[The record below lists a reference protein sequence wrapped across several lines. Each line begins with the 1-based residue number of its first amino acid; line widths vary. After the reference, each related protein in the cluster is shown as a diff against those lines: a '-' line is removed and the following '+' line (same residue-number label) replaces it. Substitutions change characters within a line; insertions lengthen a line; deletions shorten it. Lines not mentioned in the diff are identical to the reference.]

1 MAGNKWQI
9 SDRLWEK
16 MAPLI
21 LTMNRSKPP
30 RYFDDLHGKTAY
42 SAPFFGHVSKGLMA
56 FQT

>member
-42 SAPFFGHVSKGLMA
+42 SAPFFYCLIIR
-56 FQT
+56 

>member
-1 MAGNKWQI
+1 MADNKWQI

-42 SAPFFGHVSKGLMA
+42 SALFFYCLIIR
-56 FQT
+56 